1 MQLITA
7 VVAPSRIHAVLN
19 GLRTLG
25 ARGWNLSVAYVPGH
39 RPVRVVRLD
48 LVAANADTP
57 DFVRVIT
64 RTIDGKLS
72 HSAPAGLWVTPVDV
86 IVRIR
91 TGEHGPDAV
100 Q

>member
-7 VVAPSRIHAVLN
+7 IVAPSRIDAVLN
-19 GLRTLG
+19 GLKTLG
-25 ARGWNLSVAYVPGH
+25 VRGWNLSVAYVLGQ

-48 LVAANADTP
+48 IVAANADTP

-64 RTIDGKLS
+64 RAADGKRS
-72 HSAPAGLWVTPVDV
+72 PSAPAGLWVTPVDAV
-86 IVRIR
+86 VRIS
-91 TGEHGPDAV
+91 TGAHGPDAV